1 MQTSLPVFSLRRV
14 LLTLAGSAIL
24 AFGLYHVHSFSG
36 VTEGGVLGAVLLID
50 HHFGISPAVSGAV
63 MNALCYAFGAYTLG
77 LGFVLYSVIAGG
89 GFSIFYAMVEQMPP
103 LWPQLAEHPA
113 AAALLGALFV
123 GIGTGLSI
131 RAGGAPSGDDSL
143 AMALQK
149 LTGANIERVYLIS
162 DLAVL
167 LLSLSYIPTRRLVWS
182 LLTVVLS
189 GRIIGIVQR
198 AGSKQTDVEAKN

>member
-103 LWPQLAEHPA
+103 LWPQLAGHPA
-113 AAALLGALFV
+113 AAALLGALFA
-123 GIGTGLSI
+123 TS
-131 RAGGAPSGDDSL
+131 
-143 AMALQK
+143 
-149 LTGANIERVYLIS
+149 
-162 DLAVL
+162 
-167 LLSLSYIPTRRLVWS
+167 
-182 LLTVVLS
+182 
-189 GRIIGIVQR
+189 
-198 AGSKQTDVEAKN
+198 

>member
-103 LWPQLAEHPA
+103 LWPQLAGHPA

-149 LTGANIERVYLIS
+149 LTGANIERVYLVS

-167 LLSLSYIPTRRLVWS
+167 LLSLSYIPARRLVWS

>member
-1 MQTSLPVFSLRRV
+1 MQTALPALSLRRV

-89 GFSIFYAMVEQMPP
+89 GFSIFYALVEQMPP

-167 LLSLSYIPTRRLVWS
+167 LLSLSYIPARRLVWS

>member
-50 HHFGISPAVSGAV
+50 HHFGVSPAVSGAV

-89 GFSIFYAMVEQMPP
+89 GFSAFYALFEQMQP
-103 LWPQLAEHPA
+103 LWPDLVNYPA
-113 AAALLGALFV
+113 AAAVIGAVFV
-123 GIGTGLSI
+123 GVGTGLAV

-167 LLSLSYIPTRRLVWS
+167 LLSLSYIPARRLVWS

-198 AGSKQTDVEAKN
+198 AGSKQTDAEAKN

>member
-1 MQTSLPVFSLRRV
+1 MQTALPALSLRRV

-103 LWPQLAEHPA
+103 LWPQLAGHPA

-167 LLSLSYIPTRRLVWS
+167 LLSLSYIPARRLVWS

>member
-103 LWPQLAEHPA
+103 LWPQLAEYPA

-167 LLSLSYIPTRRLVWS
+167 LLSLSYIPARRLVWS

>member
-103 LWPQLAEHPA
+103 LWPQLAGHPA

-149 LTGANIERVYLIS
+149 LTGANIEHVYLIS